1 MFLHVPGD
9 YDEAAI
15 KKGVN
20 VASQL
25 IVALVRSHAER
36 RKFVSGERL

>member
-9 YDEAAI
+9 YDETTI
-15 KKGVN
+15 KKGVK

-25 IVALVRSHAER
+25 IVALVQSHVER
-36 RKFVSGERL
+36 RRFVSGESL